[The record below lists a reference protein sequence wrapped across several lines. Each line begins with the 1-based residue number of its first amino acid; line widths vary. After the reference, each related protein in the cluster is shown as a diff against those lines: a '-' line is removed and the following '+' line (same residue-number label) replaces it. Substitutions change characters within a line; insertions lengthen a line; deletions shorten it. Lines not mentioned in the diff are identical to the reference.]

1 MKKKEGTSDSIEKN
15 RRSRSVNRLSSQV
28 DRNDEKK
35 KREKGSMY
43 GYHCP
48 RYISRDFEID
58 RVRNTSRA
66 IQKFHGVLAGTSMR
80 FIQSGSST

>member
-28 DRNDEKK
+28 DRKK
-35 KREKGSMY
+35 KREKGSTY

-66 IQKFHGVLAGTSMR
+66 IQKFHGVLAETSMR